1 MDVYFVFFP
10 DVYFDTG
17 RTNLALSFPCFI
29 YVNDILIF
37 LVLLFY
43 LCGVNDVLVLLLL
56 LLCFYSINDVL
67 IFLVLLICFC
77 ISVQLADVWSCGVTL
92 YVMLVGAYPFEDQED
107 PKIFRKTINVIFWLF
122 KTIILM

>member
-10 DVYFDTG
+10 DVYFDPG

-43 LCGVNDVLVLLLL
+43 LCGVNDVLVLLILL
-56 LLCFYSINDVL
+56 FVST
-67 IFLVLLICFC
+67 
-77 ISVQLADVWSCGVTL
+77 A
-92 YVMLVGAYPFEDQED
+92 
-107 PKIFRKTINVIFWLF
+107 
-122 KTIILM
+122 LMTFSFS